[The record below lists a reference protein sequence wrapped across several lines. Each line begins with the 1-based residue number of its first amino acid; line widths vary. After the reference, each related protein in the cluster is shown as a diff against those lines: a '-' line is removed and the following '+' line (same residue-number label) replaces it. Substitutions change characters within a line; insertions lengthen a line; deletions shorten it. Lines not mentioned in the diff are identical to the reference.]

1 MAGRNGRTV
10 RDLRRG
16 NRTAVLRRLYFDG
29 PMSRFEL
36 GPATGLSSGSISNV
50 VAELVADGLV
60 EEAGSVDSDGGRP
73 RTLLRV
79 APASGHMIGVD
90 VGETRVRVELFDLS
104 LTELARTE
112 RPLEHQGYD
121 VGVIVGHIRDGVA
134 EVLATAGI
142 APERL
147 LGVGIGVPG
156 IVERTAAEG
165 AVVHGQTI
173 GWPAVPLESL
183 LRAACGLPDSV
194 PYFTDNGAKTLGQ
207 AEMWFGAGRGARNAV
222 VVLFGSGV
230 GASLVSDDVELGRA
244 VEWGHL
250 TVRVR
255 GRRCRCGALGCLEA
269 YAGAEALLER
279 WEEAGGRPPKGVDE
293 ETALTA
299 MLAAAYPADGAGGDG
314 TGADGPGVGGASTG
328 GAVTGGVSTGGA
340 STAGTATGGTA
351 GVGTATGATA
361 TAGAVTGG
369 GAAGGTAADPVAL
382 AVLEETAEYLGAGL
396 SDLINLFQPERILIG
411 GWAGLQLGSRF
422 LPAVR
427 AHAVSY
433 ALRHPAERVTIEL
446 GALGPDAVTV
456 GAAIL
461 PLADFFARGGR
472 RAGTGPGSGDT
483 PPPAWRAALEER
495 APH

>member
-1 MAGRNGRTV
+1 M
-10 RDLRRG
+10 
-16 NRTAVLRRLYFDG
+16 LRRLYFDG

-104 LTELARTE
+104 LAELARTE

-121 VGVIVGHIRDGVA
+121 VDVIVGHIRDGVA

-328 GAVTGGVSTGGA
+328 GAVTVGASTGGA

-351 GVGTATGATA
+351 GAGTATGATA